1 MVIEKCV
8 INLAKR
14 IANCVKAGDKTSLWQ
29 TKPVDRVN
37 FGGLK
42 LAQKLEKD
50 TVQLTNKGSAKIN
63 KDADDILDELKKIY
77 PVETVERDSPDVVK
91 NVAKGKIINGEEIK
105 YYCYKLLETFH
116 HQYPELFVFL
126 GKEKGSLLC
135 LRNMVSKYRDIPL
148 QIAKDTPLGEIKKTF
163 AEVDTKFSPSFT
175 NYMNMLIMKKYNP
188 DTYKYIMTTDDGYIR
203 SRATV
208 NQWADWRYCPS
219 RAMLKNITP
228 EQLNV
233 MAKDRLPRTLKNIG
247 AYVEDSDHFMRYEK
261 AVSELSKDLSKCRL
275 STDVELYRG
284 DKTVGMFDSIGI
296 DKNFEKQI
304 RKLLNKNKKR
314 AKKMK
319 ITTYDGRYNC
329 EPSTNLYDFLS
340 SKETLTLADAMQAAK
355 FGDEKFLN
363 EVVAAIRKAKVTD
376 TRFKSYSFDKGM
388 AAGWRA
394 IHSGDNTTIIQNAT
408 IKKGTQGG
416 YHQGDNKQYEVI
428 LNNTPK
434 EMTFQDVV
442 YDKATDTFVLGTT
455 VQNIL

>member
-14 IANCVKAGDKTSLWQ
+14 IANCVKSGEKTSLWQ

-42 LAQKLEKD
+42 LAQKLEND
-50 TVQLTNKGSAKIN
+50 TVQLTNKGIDKIN
-63 KDADDILDELKKIY
+63 KDADDILDELKEFYGAEHIEKY
-77 PVETVERDSPDVVK
+77 FPDVVK
-91 NVAKGKIINGEEIK
+91 NVASGDGLS
-105 YYCYKLLETFH
+105 YYQYKQFEAFR

-126 GKEKGSLLC
+126 GKEKGSALELEMMIS
-135 LRNMVSKYRDIPL
+135 NYGNVPF
-148 QIAKDTPLGEIKKTF
+148 QIAKETPLGEIKKTF
-163 AEVDTKFSPSFT
+163 AEVDTKFSPDFM

-188 DTYKYIMTTDDGYIR
+188 NTYKHIMTTDNSSINCI
-203 SRATV
+203 V
-208 NQWADWRYCPS
+208 NKWVMDVPS
-219 RAMLKNITP
+219 AAMLKNITP

-233 MAKDRLPRTLKNIG
+233 MVNDCIPNVRYIG
-247 AYVEDSDHFMRYEK
+247 NYVEDSDHFMRYEK

-388 AAGWRA
+388 AAGWRE
-394 IHSGDNTTIIQNAT
+394 IHTGDNTTIIQNAT

-416 YHQGDNKQYEVI
+416 YHQGDNAQYEVV

-442 YDKATDTFVLGTT
+442 YDKETDTFVLGTT